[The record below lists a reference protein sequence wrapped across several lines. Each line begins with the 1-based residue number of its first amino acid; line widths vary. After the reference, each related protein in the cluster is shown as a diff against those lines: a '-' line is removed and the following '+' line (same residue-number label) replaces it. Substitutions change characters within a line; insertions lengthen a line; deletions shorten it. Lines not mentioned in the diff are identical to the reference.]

1 MPEWQQIFPHGL
13 YPQKPYDRFTPES
26 FIQCCDGWT
35 TWRDTRDATSDENQ
49 VDVYEQFS
57 STRLLMSDNGIARDY
72 LLSQLKDNY
81 LQELLL
87 LKQRKM
93 LAEELRDLREAP
105 ELHPLVK

>member
-1 MPEWQQIFPHGL
+1 
-13 YPQKPYDRFTPES
+13 
-26 FIQCCDGWT
+26 
-35 TWRDTRDATSDENQ
+35 
-49 VDVYEQFS
+49 
-57 STRLLMSDNGIARDY
+57 MSDNGIARDY

-105 ELHPLVK
+105 ELHPLGK